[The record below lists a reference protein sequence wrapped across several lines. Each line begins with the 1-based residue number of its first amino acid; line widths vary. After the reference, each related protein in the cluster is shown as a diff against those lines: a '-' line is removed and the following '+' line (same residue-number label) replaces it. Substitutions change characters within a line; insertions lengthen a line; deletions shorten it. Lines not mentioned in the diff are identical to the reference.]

1 VLNGVEVCRLC
12 RPLYKPEILN
22 IKPGLDQFA
31 GIFRV
36 IILLKDGF
44 GRLEIIKLNQ
54 FLKFFL

>member
-1 VLNGVEVCRLC
+1 VLNGIEVYRLC
-12 RPLYKPEILN
+12 RPLYKPEILS

-36 IILLKDGF
+36 IILLKDSF
-44 GRLEIIKLNQ
+44 GRLEIVKLNQ